1 MKQGKIFM
9 RVISLILLAGVVGL
23 LAYSA
28 VSSLSSQVTTT
39 TVYEYEAGHGCR
51 AEGLL
56 VRAEEPVGSVWPIN
70 VLARADGEKVGVG
83 QLIARGYQTDAARA
97 DQEQADAL
105 AERLEQLRYGS
116 TTALTVSQTEQLREQ
131 LSASITALAV
141 NLNGGGNESRASI
154 ASRLKGQTIELYAT
168 DEDRALLTQEI
179 ADLEARITELRGTIS
194 SGSNAV
200 NAGVSGWFS
209 SEVDGYERA
218 LTPSMLE
225 SLTIAELDAIRPD
238 EVGSTLIGRLCTDET
253 WYFIC
258 PVAEQYLEGV
268 DTGNTVSVSFQ
279 GVTGGAIHMVVD
291 RIGVDEGGQRLLVL
305 RSRRYLSSVISL
317 RRQQVQLVFSSYSGL
332 RVPKS
337 AIRYEDGETG
347 VYIVESSYARWKR
360 VNILYDTGESYVVE
374 QDKSDTAN
382 LWAGDEVIV
391 GRTDLYDGKVV
402 K

>member
-51 AEGLL
+51 ASGLL

-70 VLARADGEKVGVG
+70 VLARADGEKVGMG

-179 ADLEARITELRGTIS
+179 ADLEARITELRGMIS

-268 DTGNTVSVSFQ
+268 DTGDTVSVSFQ
-279 GVTGGAIHMVVD
+279 GVTGGAIDMVVD

>member
-51 AEGLL
+51 ASGLL

-70 VLARADGEKVGVG
+70 VLARADGEKVGMG

-268 DTGNTVSVSFQ
+268 DTGDTVSVSFQ
-279 GVTGGAIHMVVD
+279 GVTGGAIDMVVD